1 MDPYEREVAHLRQVI
16 STAKIVV
23 TLTAGIAVTFVAA
36 ELQGQHS
43 TCWEHAAAFFTV
55 PMLGATMG
63 ILMLRAPSHESH
75 VDVEAFRETKS
86 VADLVHWLMVAQVG
100 FSAVSG
106 LVAALGLLIP

>member
-43 TCWEHAAAFFTV
+43 TCWEIAAAFFTV

-63 ILMLRAPSHESH
+63 SLCSVLRRMKVTWTSK
-75 VDVEAFRETKS
+75 R
-86 VADLVHWLMVAQVG
+86 
-100 FSAVSG
+100 SG
-106 LVAALGLLIP
+106 KRKVWPTLCTG

>member
-1 MDPYEREVAHLRQVI
+1 MDPYEREVAHLRHVI

-36 ELQGQHS
+36 ELQVEHS
-43 TCWEHAAAFFTV
+43 TCWEIAAAIFTV
-55 PMLGATMG
+55 PMLGATLG

-100 FSAVSG
+100 FSAISG

>member
-36 ELQGQHS
+36 ELQGEHS
-43 TCWEHAAAFFTV
+43 VCWEIAAAIFTV

-100 FSAVSG
+100 FSAISG
-106 LVAALGLLIP
+106 LVAALGLLVP